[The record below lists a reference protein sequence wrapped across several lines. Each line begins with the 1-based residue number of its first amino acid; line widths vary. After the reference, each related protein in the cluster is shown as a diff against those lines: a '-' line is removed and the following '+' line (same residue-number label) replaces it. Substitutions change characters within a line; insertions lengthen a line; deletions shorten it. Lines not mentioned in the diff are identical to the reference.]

1 MDTLPAL
8 NWRYATKKFDPKK
21 KLTDA
26 QVHELLEVA
35 RLAPSSFG
43 LAAWKFTL
51 VNDPT
56 LRARLRE
63 VAWGQPQVT
72 DASHLLVFLA
82 KDDVTEEDVEQYMAL
97 VAQERSIPRE
107 QVQGFADMLQGF
119 RTGQTTDWLRTWTQ
133 KQTYIPLGMVMLA
146 AAQRGI
152 DTCPMEGFDSPAV
165 TKLLEIPGYHAVT
178 LLALGHRS
186 SEDEYAGLAKVRAP
200 ASTVV
205 VEK

>member
-8 NWRYATKKFDPKK
+8 NWRYATKKFDPKE
-21 KLTDA
+21 KLTKH
-26 QVHELLEVA
+26 QVDELLEVA

-43 LAAWKFTL
+43 LAAWKFAL
-51 VNDPT
+51 VTDPT

-63 VAWGQPQVT
+63 VAWGQSQVT

-82 KDDVTEEDVEQYMAL
+82 KDDVSEEDVERYMTL

-107 QVQGFADMLQGF
+107 HVQGFADMLQGF
-119 RTGQTTDWLRTWTQ
+119 RKGQTAEWLRTWTQ

-152 DTCPMEGFDSPAV
+152 DTCPMEGFDSAAV

-186 SEDEYAGLAKVRAP
+186 AEDGYAALAKVRAP
-200 ASTVV
+200 ASAVV

>member
-1 MDTLPAL
+1 MDSLQAL
-8 NWRYATKKFDPKK
+8 KWRYATKKFDPTK

-43 LAAWKFTL
+43 LAAWKFAL
-51 VNDPT
+51 VTDPA

-63 VAWGQPQVT
+63 VAWNQPQVT

-82 KDDVTEEDVEQYMAL
+82 KDEVLEADVEQYMTL
-97 VAQERSIPRE
+97 IAQERSIPRE
-107 QVQGFADMLQGF
+107 QVQGFADMLHGF
-119 RTGQTTDWLRTWTQ
+119 RKGQTAEWLRTWAQ

-152 DTCPMEGFDSPAV
+152 DTCPMEGFDSAAV
-165 TKLLEIPGYHAVT
+165 TKLLDIEGYHAVT
-178 LLALGHRS
+178 LLPLGHRS
-186 SEDEYAGLAKVRAP
+186 AQDEYAALAKVRVPVSA
-200 ASTVV
+200 VV